1 MAKWTIFDKHGVAKV
16 SVVELE
22 LRDEWMAECYL
33 TVTIRSATP
42 IKFAIGDYIDYR
54 GERYTIQYDPNVLKK
69 ASSGSYGEG
78 FTYSNI
84 KFVGLQDE
92 IVRCDFNDIVLRDN
106 QMHYT
111 ALPTFPF
118 YCETVDDLLDRIQAN
133 LEELYPA
140 QWTIIGLNTL
150 RNKQRGT
157 AVNRLKAFTDAYKTY
172 IDQTEATKTEPYGK
186 VGVAE
191 TVDKITCWDALKKVH
206 DDFGL
211 NFIIRGRVII
221 VGTAGVFTASKF
233 RYGKGNGLYEIE
245 RIAES
250 DQQIVTR
257 LRAYGSEDNLPSRY
271 YANTTEDMP
280 NNMAVSKLMLPGFPT
295 QSLADWVD
303 AHKNAAGYEWL
314 LDAVNEGFAF
324 SKDAHRPYIDSPN
337 IKEYGIRP
345 SSIIFDGSED
355 KENIHPT
362 IEGMVY
368 DGKAIDEIY
377 AADQIEDNGV
387 STENPNNFK
396 ITLPALGFD
405 LGKVYE
411 DSASIDIKN
420 GMCGARSFKMV
431 SAPTKNS
438 DGRWVCT
445 VERVHDDVLDLWFP
459 YNDFQI
465 KQGDKFVLTGIKL
478 PDEYISS
485 ASVKLFKASIEALR
499 KNHAPRYTYQ
509 PRIDEIWMQRQH
521 DLAVSSD
528 GTTSLH
534 DTLKAGDI
542 FSFADDDLAIDA
554 NIIIDVL
561 TIKENGNNGVPTYEV
576 TLRDEK
582 QVGTMQKI
590 TNKIDSAF
598 TNAVTTAVG
607 GGLTSRQ
614 VQRLIERFG
623 SEQFLSKLDDDTAAG
638 FIKMLKGL
646 QIGNSYVPGLLGEGG
661 VLRMDADGK
670 TYLEADK
677 MYIRMKAYF
686 DSVEVREYKHSV
698 GNRVA
703 SPAGAK
709 CVRVEWLG
717 ANNKVLEQTNANLKS
732 VKKFRCFFRASD
744 GEDTT
749 RNNFVVGDQIYCHV
763 TTVAGSSDNPESK
776 GQNQKHYWRLCV
788 GCNTEGTLTKD
799 GEAWIDLSNN
809 TTETIS
815 SKSYTGYQTGSDIPE
830 AQDSMIQLGNVNDT
844 TRQGAIIEFVSGNN
858 APAYQIY
865 QGINSFSLNG
875 KSMITMGYNSATG
888 KAELKV
894 HGNAYIGDPNGS
906 AFLSYDSAKKELK
919 IKAKVEILPNGSTI
933 GNKTFAEYIKENQNN
948 YDDSALQTLL
958 ANKYLGLLTGGSI
971 SQSIGDAQDAADKA
985 QGAADDAQKT
995 ADDANTA
1002 AGKAQ
1007 TSADNAQKSAN
1018 TANQGVKD
1026 AASAAKKAD
1035 DKAAAAQKKADE
1047 AYNKAATFNYLSQA
1061 LSSSTEI
1068 DGGLI
1073 LSTLIALRDKSGAI
1087 WSGINGA
1094 YNEDDETVEGGA
1106 LGHGIAAWYGG
1117 RMIDHE
1123 ATPTLADYAKIL
1135 FRHDGSGYLAGGNI
1149 SWNKLG
1155 KVTIK
1160 DIYTDVSGSEK
1171 KLGTMLN
1178 DLMTFNNAFHFRLN
1192 GNNVLGIVPQVTFD
1206 NLSIGGN
1213 AVATQKWVN
1222 ETFVTKAFFDNIFR
1236 LYNGYGSSA
1245 SKIAVNGSLPSDTSK
1260 LNIEAVFSFW
1270 TKKAIASLGQG
1281 DDGSTTYSALAQLND
1296 VKVSSPAVDQVL
1308 AFNGTHWYNKTLEL
1322 GSLTLAGLSDV
1333 AISNPAANQMLA
1345 YDATNKKWVNIAVPA
1360 TGVTSV
1366 GLTMPT
1372 GFSVASSPITA
1383 KGTLAVT
1390 FTSGYSLP
1398 TTAKQ
1403 TNWDKAY
1410 GWGNH
1415 ASAGYV
1421 KSVKIG
1427 TTSYSPASGV
1437 ITLPA
1442 YPTDYYSNA
1451 TSRTANYVLAAPDG
1465 EAGVATFRAL
1475 VAADIPS
1482 LTKSKISD
1490 FPTTWAWSAITGKPT
1505 TWAWASI
1512 TGKPTTIAGYGI
1524 TDAKIADGV
1533 ITIGANTIKPLT
1545 SHQSLAAYT
1554 KTANYKGLR
1563 FLVGENAIGS
1573 YSPTSALDLL
1583 FAAGSNIAL
1592 TIDDKTHTLT
1602 IANTYS
1608 YSHPT
1613 GGANT
1618 TIAASN
1624 GKVLSAITVNSLGHV
1639 TSVSSKALAAADI
1652 PNLSGTYAA
1661 VSRVSALEG
1670 YFTNGVAKKAV
1681 QLNTARSL
1689 WGNSFNG
1696 TGDINGN
1703 IVMNTANG
1711 TFIQIGGIRIVYD
1724 SANNA
1729 LKVVK
1734 SDGTTAANFYATGGL
1749 ASLGETT
1756 DGSAGVGDVTWA
1768 LLESDK
1774 DTRQVAHSHLTT
1786 ALSTYATQAWVSEN
1800 FNKFNL
1806 PAATADVLGGV
1817 KVGYATS
1824 GKNYAVQ
1831 LDGDNKMFVNV
1842 PWTDNNN
1849 YNYVKIIQSDPSSLT
1864 SYWLTLASGTGDK
1877 QLNINDSIKY
1887 KALSGSTSVLGRAE
1901 LYIGN
1906 SIAKGKAKNMEGKLF
1921 IYSSTAN
1928 AAVIACAALTATRNF
1943 TLPDKTGTFAMVS
1956 DIPTDN
1962 SQLANGAGYLKSISA
1977 ATSSSYGG
1985 IKTGYTAS
1993 GKNYAVVLN
2002 DDGQAYVNVPWTNT
2016 TYTFTNKGAKLAW
2029 DTTSTIATVGGVDIK
2044 VTMPANPNTDHY
2056 AWSDITG
2063 KPSFNYLPLS
2073 GGTLTG
2079 DLVLSKLIM
2088 YGGTDGTREFS
2099 ITKTDGGKNID
2110 IAWNWRN
2117 NDGAGLALR
2126 SVDMESGAFAL
2137 WAKSSG
2143 GYKQLWGNA
2152 NGTLTWDGNT
2162 VLTAKNSSV
2171 SLNGSTLTV
2180 KINGEIKS
2188 LTNTDTTYS
2197 ANNGVGLS
2205 GTTFYN
2211 SGVRAATINGNYL
2224 RINTNGTNA
2233 DLTIPY
2239 ATSAGSVAWSNVTGK
2254 PAFNYLPLSGGTLTG
2269 LLTANGG
2276 VTIAS
2281 SKTLKIGDIY
2291 IGYDAEANAIEIYKL
2306 DGTTHIAANLYAR
2319 GGVASL
2325 GEITDGSA
2333 GVGDVTWD
2341 LLANDSDTRQ
2351 VALSH
2356 LTTALSTY
2364 ATLDW
2369 VNNHFGYTASGKNY
2383 AVQLDT
2389 NGKMF
2394 VNVPWTDN
2402 NTTYSAATQSANG
2415 LMSAADKKKLDGIA
2429 AGANKYTYTLPTAT
2443 ADVLGG
2449 IKIGYTNSGKNY
2461 AVALDANGNAY
2472 VNVPWTDNNTTY
2484 SFVNKGA
2491 TLAWGATATIA
2502 TVGGV
2507 DIKVTMPGNP
2517 DTNTWRPLGTGANDA
2532 CAGNDA
2538 RLSNARPASDVY
2550 AWAKAATKPSYAWS
2564 EITGKPSL
2572 NYLPLAGGTLTGLLT
2587 ANAGIA
2593 IASSK
2598 TLKIGDIYLGYDSD
2612 NNAIEIYKLGEDD
2625 AHIAADL
2632 YTRGGITALGETA
2645 DGIAGSGTGD
2655 VTWALLESDSDTRQI
2670 SHKHLTTALSIYA
2683 QKSEAIKN
2691 ITRNGTTFTA
2701 TRADGT
2707 TFTFTQQDNDH
2718 YAWSD
2723 ITGKPSTFAPSAH
2736 NHASLNGHD
2745 LRTTNN
2751 APSWYMSNV
2760 GAASIYTE
2768 FCQTGGATTD
2778 FENRTTFTPWGD
2790 NSGQRPVQ
2798 LAFNNHGMFMRT
2810 SASDTAWNSWNK
2822 IVHSGNFSD
2831 YGILA
2836 SEKSKLFVNYLTD
2849 VKSYYDGKYTT
2860 LKSGA
2865 YLIGFGG
2872 YTGSLL
2878 HFQMDGSCS
2887 GLDIC
2892 IPHYSGTD
2900 IFIRKTVDS
2909 ARFERTSWTK
2919 LITVD
2924 NIGQYASSGGGSYNG
2939 GNIAGTFSSS
2949 NGVPLQ
2955 FTGVGSGT
2963 YNVCQWYC
2971 QSNGITLETPRATDS
2986 PSATSLPFMVKTRGG
3001 QYGTLK
3007 AGDVW
3012 VDGTLYVKEGY
3023 GVESRPS
3030 GDGLLVY
3037 HPYSYTGVAS
3047 SQWGVGAVSCQGVIR
3062 SDNSDLLHYKGNDW
3076 YTILDTSN
3084 GIHKHNMVSSNGNI
3098 PTWGTLTAGN
3108 GYSAGAIWNFPGG
3121 SDLAFAYKSGQVSMQ
3136 VDGYFYQNEGNYRV
3150 CDVSGFTMNTGARI
3164 SFGNTGTLIIGNS
3177 NNGGWLMLQ
3186 DVCSMNGTAETYWS
3200 IRTNGNAVFQNVTS
3214 NGSLS
3219 ALSDK
3224 RHKRILSKVELTVER
3239 LAAMPTIRY
3248 KWCDGRA
3255 DKSIYAGSIAQ
3266 DWQTVLPE
3274 VVKKADDVEGTLSL
3288 DYGVAAL
3295 VAAISTARKVVDHER
3310 RIKELERE
3318 NLELRQQLNKLIK
3331 G

>member
-33 TVTIRSATP
+33 TVTIKSATP

-314 LDAVNEGFAF
+314 LDAVNEGFTF

-387 STENPNNFK
+387 LTENPNNFK

-411 DSASIDIKN
+411 DGASIDIKN

-646 QIGNSYVPGLLGEGG
+646 QIGNLYVPGLLGEGG

-703 SPAGAK
+703 SPAGSK
-709 CVRVEWLG
+709 CVRVEWHG
-717 ANNKVLEQTNANLKS
+717 ANNKVLEPTDANLKS

-744 GEDTT
+744 GEDTV

-788 GCNTEGTLTKD
+788 GRNTEGTLTKD

-958 ANKYLGLLTGGSI
+958 ANKYLGQLTGGSI

-985 QGAADDAQKT
+985 QGAADDAQKA

-1018 TANQGVKD
+1018 TANQGAKD

-1160 DIYTDVSGSEK
+1160 DIYTDVSGNEQ

-1178 DLMTFNNAFHFRLN
+1178 DLMRFNNVFHFRLD
-1192 GNNVLGIVPQVTFD
+1192 GNDVLGIVPQVSFD
-1206 NLSIGGN
+1206 KLSIKGE
-1213 AVATQKWVN
+1213 AVATQKWAN
-1222 ETFVTKAFFDNIFR
+1222 
-1236 LYNGYGSSA
+1236 
-1245 SKIAVNGSLPSDTSK
+1245 
-1260 LNIEAVFSFW
+1260 
-1270 TKKAIASLGQG
+1270 
-1281 DDGSTTYSALAQLND
+1281 ST
-1296 VKVSSPAVDQVL
+1296 
-1308 AFNGTHWYNKTLEL
+1308 
-1322 GSLTLAGLSDV
+1322 
-1333 AISNPAANQMLA
+1333 
-1345 YDATNKKWVNIAVPA
+1345 
-1360 TGVTSV
+1360 
-1366 GLTMPT
+1366 
-1372 GFSVASSPITA
+1372 
-1383 KGTLAVT
+1383 
-1390 FTSGYSLP
+1390 
-1398 TTAKQ
+1398 
-1403 TNWDKAY
+1403 
-1410 GWGNH
+1410 
-1415 ASAGYV
+1415 
-1421 KSVKIG
+1421 
-1427 TTSYSPASGV
+1427 
-1437 ITLPA
+1437 
-1442 YPTDYYSNA
+1442 
-1451 TSRTANYVLAAPDG
+1451 
-1465 EAGVATFRAL
+1465 
-1475 VAADIPS
+1475 
-1482 LTKSKISD
+1482 
-1490 FPTTWAWSAITGKPT
+1490 
-1505 TWAWASI
+1505 
-1512 TGKPTTIAGYGI
+1512 
-1524 TDAKIADGV
+1524 
-1533 ITIGANTIKPLT
+1533 
-1545 SHQSLAAYT
+1545 
-1554 KTANYKGLR
+1554 
-1563 FLVGENAIGS
+1563 
-1573 YSPTSALDLL
+1573 
-1583 FAAGSNIAL
+1583 FAAVG
-1592 TIDDKTHTLT
+1592 
-1602 IANTYS
+1602 
-1608 YSHPT
+1608 
-1613 GGANT
+1613 
-1618 TIAASN
+1618 
-1624 GKVLSAITVNSLGHV
+1624 
-1639 TSVSSKALAAADI
+1639 
-1652 PNLSGTYAA
+1652 
-1661 VSRVSALEG
+1661 RVSTLEG
-1670 YFTNGVAKKAV
+1670 YFTSGVAKKAV

-1696 TGDINGN
+1696 TADLNGN
-1703 IVMNTANG
+1703 IIMNSANG

-1734 SDGTTAANFYATGGL
+1734 SDGATAANFYATGGL
-1749 ASLGETT
+1749 TALGETP
-1756 DGSAGVGDVTWA
+1756 DGSAGVGDVTWD
-1768 LLESDK
+1768 LLASDK

-1786 ALSTYATQAWVSEN
+1786 ALSTYATRSWVTEN
-1800 FNKFNL
+1800 FNKFTL
-1806 PAATADVLGGV
+1806 PAATTDAIGGV
-1817 KVGYATS
+1817 RIGYTTS
-1824 GKNYAVQ
+1824 GKNYAVL
-1831 LDGDNKMFVNV
+1831 LDANNKM
-1842 PWTDNNN
+1842 
-1849 YNYVKIIQSDPSSLT
+1849 Y
-1864 SYWLTLASGTGDK
+1864 
-1877 QLNINDSIKY
+1877 
-1887 KALSGSTSVLGRAE
+1887 
-1901 LYIGN
+1901 
-1906 SIAKGKAKNMEGKLF
+1906 
-1921 IYSSTAN
+1921 
-1928 AAVIACAALTATRNF
+1928 
-1943 TLPDKTGTFAMVS
+1943 
-1956 DIPTDN
+1956 
-1962 SQLANGAGYLKSISA
+1962 
-1977 ATSSSYGG
+1977 
-1985 IKTGYTAS
+1985 
-1993 GKNYAVVLN
+1993 
-2002 DDGQAYVNVPWTNT
+2002 
-2016 TYTFTNKGAKLAW
+2016 
-2029 DTTSTIATVGGVDIK
+2029 
-2044 VTMPANPNTDHY
+2044 
-2056 AWSDITG
+2056 
-2063 KPSFNYLPLS
+2063 
-2073 GGTLTG
+2073 
-2079 DLVLSKLIM
+2079 
-2088 YGGTDGTREFS
+2088 
-2099 ITKTDGGKNID
+2099 
-2110 IAWNWRN
+2110 
-2117 NDGAGLALR
+2117 
-2126 SVDMESGAFAL
+2126 
-2137 WAKSSG
+2137 
-2143 GYKQLWGNA
+2143 
-2152 NGTLTWDGNT
+2152 
-2162 VLTAKNSSV
+2162 
-2171 SLNGSTLTV
+2171 
-2180 KINGEIKS
+2180 
-2188 LTNTDTTYS
+2188 
-2197 ANNGVGLS
+2197 
-2205 GTTFYN
+2205 
-2211 SGVRAATINGNYL
+2211 
-2224 RINTNGTNA
+2224 
-2233 DLTIPY
+2233 
-2239 ATSAGSVAWSNVTGK
+2239 
-2254 PAFNYLPLSGGTLTG
+2254 
-2269 LLTANGG
+2269 
-2276 VTIAS
+2276 
-2281 SKTLKIGDIY
+2281 
-2291 IGYDAEANAIEIYKL
+2291 
-2306 DGTTHIAANLYAR
+2306 
-2319 GGVASL
+2319 
-2325 GEITDGSA
+2325 
-2333 GVGDVTWD
+2333 
-2341 LLANDSDTRQ
+2341 
-2351 VALSH
+2351 
-2356 LTTALSTY
+2356 
-2364 ATLDW
+2364 
-2369 VNNHFGYTASGKNY
+2369 
-2383 AVQLDT
+2383 
-2389 NGKMF
+2389 

-2402 NTTYSAATQSANG
+2402 NTTYSAATQSAAG

-2429 AGANKYTYTLPTAT
+2429 EGANKYTYTLPTASAT
-2443 ADVLGG
+2443 VLGG

-2461 AVALDANGNAY
+2461 AVVLDTNGKAY
-2472 VNVPWTDNNTTY
+2472 VNVPWTDNNTTYSVFSATVNGLVPMASDANKSTAETAVGNYYLCADGKFRQLPANAFKNDNTTY

-2491 TLAWGATATIA
+2491 TLAWGATAIIA

-2517 DTNTWRPLGTGANDA
+2517 NTNTW
-2532 CAGNDA
+2532 
-2538 RLSNARPASDVY
+2538 
-2550 AWAKAATKPSYAWS
+2550 KAASTTQEGYVPKLALATTNTIAAQATEYVLTYIAGKETTPVWRKLPANAFLNSTYSLAGLMGSAAKGGATQPIYWNGTAFANTTYTLGKSVPSDAVFTDTTYPKAIKNITRSGTTFTATCYDGTTFTFTQQDNNTWRGMQNNLTTSASNTSDSLSAYQGYLLANGSARDNTK
-2564 EITGKPSL
+2564 
-2572 NYLPLAGGTLTGLLT
+2572 LPLAGGTLTGLLT
-2587 ANAGIA
+2587 ANAGVA

-2598 TLKIGDIYLGYDSD
+2598 TLKIGDIYIGYDSD
-2612 NNAIEIYKLGEDD
+2612 NNAIEIYKLDGTT
-2625 AHIAADL
+2625 HVAANL
-2632 YTRGGITALGETA
+2632 YARGGLSSLGEIK
-2645 DGIAGSGTGD
+2645 DGSAGAGTGD
-2655 VTWALLESDSDTRQI
+2655 VTWDLLESEADKRQI
-2670 SHKHLTTALSIYA
+2670 AHSHLTTALSTYA
-2683 QKSEAIKN
+2683 QKSEAIKS
-2691 ITRNGTTFTA
+2691 ITRSGTTFTA

-2707 TFTFTQQDNDH
+2707 TFTFTQQDSNTTYSASTGLSLSGTAFSINSTYQTYISNGNTAYGWGNHANAGYLKSLGDSFRSRGSVSDAYVDGTTFSKLENGWYLH
-2718 YAWSD
+2718 HITNATVSLLHFQCEGSASGLDVKFAYSQDSSNPLQYRKTVDSKRFAGGWVTLIDSLNIGSQSVKYAESAGSVAWD
-2723 ITGKPSTFAPSAH
+2723 NITGKPSLGGISSSGGTI
-2736 NHASLNGHD
+2736 NGN
-2745 LRTTNN
+2745 L
-2751 APSWYMSNV
+2751 
-2760 GAASIYTE
+2760 II
-2768 FCQTGGATTD
+2768 GGADIPEVADNLASYASTHAIK
-2778 FENRTTFTPWGD
+2778 FYRNGFLIPYQMD
-2790 NSGQRPVQ
+2790 NSNDGGMLRVRGTSESNAVLE
-2798 LAFNNHGMFMRT
+2798 LATWDDEGDGETIQFNYYPTTSTVTPTYSVSVPKKSGVIALTSDLEGASSKLYALGDINFGVNYLQYKDHFAT
-2810 SASDTAWNSWNK
+2810 SASNDARAMSNPTADWYHHIVMNHGNSN
-2822 IVHSGNFSD
+2822 GYYLD
-2831 YGILA
+2831 LA
-2836 SEKSKLFVNYLTD
+2836 MCFHENYM
-2849 VKSYYDGKYTT
+2849 YYRRVV
-2860 LKSGA
+2860 A
-2865 YLIGFGG
+2865 G
-2872 YTGSLL
+2872 YAHGWVRV
-2878 HFQMDGSCS
+2878 
-2887 GLDIC
+2887 I
-2892 IPHYSGTD
+2892 
-2900 IFIRKTVDS
+2900 DS
-2909 ARFERTSWTK
+2909 S
-2919 LITVD
+2919 
-2924 NIGQYASSGGGSYNG
+2924 NIGSQSVNYASSANIANYVYCSSHLNSWRLSIDYDEKAYFWLTGKYNG
-2939 GNIAGTFSSS
+2939 SEKPCAVSYATTAGN
-2949 NGVPLQ
+2949 L
-2955 FTGVGSGT
+2955 
-2963 YNVCQWYC
+2963 
-2971 QSNGITLETPRATDS
+2971 
-2986 PSATSLPFMVKTRGG
+2986 SATSYINGSTSELPHLIWHIPNVNWGNLSMNTSGEFFFRSSNATNAGYANLYANLPDYLAKGG
-3001 QYGTLK
+3001 GTMSGAIKFRNDRTGIFNLGSGGTPSGYTTTSAGGNQQIGIISWDGASDEGGVLVGSDCCTIYNSADSEYILK
-3007 AGDVW
+3007 VMDKDVGNDLSGGHTASNCLLAVGQGSNAGV
-3012 VDGTLYVKEGY
+3012 YVKNLH
-3023 GVESRPS
+3023 SS
-3030 GDGLLVY
+3030 GSV
-3037 HPYSYTGVAS
+3037 
-3047 SQWGVGAVSCQGVIR
+3047 
-3062 SDNSDLLHYKGNDW
+3062 
-3076 YTILDTSN
+3076 
-3084 GIHKHNMVSSNGNI
+3084 
-3098 PTWGTLTAGN
+3098 
-3108 GYSAGAIWNFPGG
+3108 
-3121 SDLAFAYKSGQVSMQ
+3121 
-3136 VDGYFYQNEGNYRV
+3136 
-3150 CDVSGFTMNTGARI
+3150 
-3164 SFGNTGTLIIGNS
+3164 
-3177 NNGGWLMLQ
+3177 
-3186 DVCSMNGTAETYWS
+3186 
-3200 IRTNGNAVFQNVTS
+3200 
-3214 NGSLS
+3214 GSLS
-3219 ALSDK
+3219 DA
-3224 RHKRILSKVELTVER
+3224 RHKTIVRNICLDVNHIASMPSILYR
-3239 LAAMPTIRY
+3239 
-3248 KWCDGRA
+3248 WNDGR
-3255 DKSIYAGSIAQ
+3255 DDNSLHAGSIAQ
-3266 DWQTVLPE
+3266 SWKKILPE
-3274 VVKKADDVEGTLSL
+3274 VVLKDNDIEGTLSL
-3288 DYGVAAL
+3288 DYGAAAL
-3295 VAAISTARKVVDHER
+3295 VSAIITARKVVDHER
-3310 RIKELERE
+3310 RIRELEIE
-3318 NLELRQQLNKLIK
+3318 NLELRQQLNKFIK